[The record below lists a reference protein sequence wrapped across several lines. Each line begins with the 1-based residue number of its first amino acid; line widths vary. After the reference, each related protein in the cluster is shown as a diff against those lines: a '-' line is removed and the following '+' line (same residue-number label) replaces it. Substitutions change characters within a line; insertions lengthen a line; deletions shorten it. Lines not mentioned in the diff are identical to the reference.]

1 MSVEART
8 EVKKAK
14 AAASLLQVKDDGDE
28 GFDAKKYADAP
39 LKKDGSTDTWI
50 DTEQKML
57 ADASSFIKNKL
68 SGLGNV
74 MLNLKAI
81 VSRVEALKNLDADLH
96 SKIMNDL
103 ETRHKRLK
111 SKIEAAKKAA
121 VKLSNAIYG
130 AVRNLKDLQREERTI
145 VRQQNKQLNKKCSS
159 TTKATRS
166 S

>member
-1 MSVEART
+1 
-8 EVKKAK
+8 
-14 AAASLLQVKDDGDE
+14 
-28 GFDAKKYADAP
+28 
-39 LKKDGSTDTWI
+39 
-50 DTEQKML
+50 ML
-57 ADASSFIKNKL
+57 ADASSFIKNKV

-145 VRQQNKQLNKKCSS
+145 VRQQNKQLDKKMLF
-159 TTKATRS
+159 
-166 S
+166 